1 MPPVRLEDEEERHDE
16 RGKDAVEV
24 HLLRR
29 ELGAE
34 DRQRGEAARGLPRLA
49 PHAQAPG
56 RHARRREDLQ
66 EEVRPL
72 LGDLAD
78 AAQGRGAEE
87 GRLRRRD
94 PPRQKGRRA
103 DSLRRRARSG
113 LGNVQFLAHFDSGI
127 ASR

>member
-49 PHAQAPG
+49 PHAQAQADMPG
-56 RHARRREDLQ
+56 
-66 EEVRPL
+66 
-72 LGDLAD
+72 G
-78 AAQGRGAEE
+78 GRTF
-87 GRLRRRD
+87 
-94 PPRQKGRRA
+94 
-103 DSLRRRARSG
+103 RRRASRFWAILPMSLKVEKPRG
-113 LGNVQFLAHFDSGI
+113 VIYVDGMHLGRGPLF
-127 ASR
+127 